1 MKAALDDR
9 KSIFLQIAE
18 AIEDDILTGLIA
30 EEELIPSTNQLAR
43 HYTINPATAAKG
55 VNILT
60 DEGIVYKKRGIG
72 MCVTT
77 GAKTRITS
85 KRKQDFYNSYV
96 AALIREAAKLG
107 IQKTELI
114 EMIEKGD
121 VNE

>member
-1 MKAALDDR
+1 MPYNVTFACVK
-9 KSIFLQIAE
+9 
-18 AIEDDILTGLIA
+18 
-30 EEELIPSTNQLAR
+30 EELIPSTNQLAR
-43 HYTINPATAAKG
+43 HYAINPATAAKG
-55 VNILT
+55 VSILT

-77 GAKTRITS
+77 GAKMRILS

-96 AALIREAAKLG
+96 AALMREATKLG

-121 VNE
+121 VHE